1 MNFLKP
7 EQILVLK
14 KRKKNKTFMSNNWK
28 YQYFETNSK
37 ELPTNIF
44 KSLEIEHYLD
54 KTLKDNGFNL
64 IQHQIN
70 FCNSEINILLLV
82 CRLKSTFLN
91 KSINKNKIMKKI
103 QKRNNI
109 AFITNE
115 SYKTNYLKKLII
127 SKNFRY
133 DSQKDKLDYL
143 SNKML
148 KSLKLFTKNQ
158 QNINL
163 TIKEINSLN
172 SKPTAIKTLETLYKF
187 QRTSFFNEGKEI
199 LIPFVTQNSAK
210 LLGNFIATQLRTIR
224 KKHNFFFNFLK
235 ESLKSLINKKFSN
248 LEGIKIVIKGRTNN
262 ASRSRTKI
270 INLGKISLIST
281 YSKINYSESVS
292 FTTNGTIGVKIWIS
306 QKI

>member
-1 MNFLKP
+1 
-7 EQILVLK
+7 
-14 KRKKNKTFMSNNWK
+14 MSKNWK

-44 KSLEIEHYLD
+44 RSLEIEHYFD
-54 KTLKDNGFNL
+54 KMLKDNNFNL
-64 IQHQIN
+64 IQYQIN

-82 CRLKSTFLN
+82 CKLKSTFLK
-91 KSINKNKIMKKI
+91 KSINKNEIMKKFPK
-103 QKRNNI
+103 QNNI
-109 AFITNE
+109 AFVTNE
-115 SYKTNYLKKLII
+115 SSKTNYLKKLIT

-133 DSQKDKLDYL
+133 NFQKDKLNYL

-187 QRTSFFNEGKEI
+187 QKTSFFNEGKEV

-210 LLGNFIATQLRTIR
+210 LLGNFIATQLRIIR

-235 ESLKSLINKKFSN
+235 ESLKSMINKSFSN
-248 LEGIKIVIKGRTNN
+248 VEGIKIIIKGRTNN
-262 ASRSRTKI
+262 ANRSRTKI

-281 YSKINYSESVS
+281 NSKINYSESVS

-306 QKI
+306 KKVK